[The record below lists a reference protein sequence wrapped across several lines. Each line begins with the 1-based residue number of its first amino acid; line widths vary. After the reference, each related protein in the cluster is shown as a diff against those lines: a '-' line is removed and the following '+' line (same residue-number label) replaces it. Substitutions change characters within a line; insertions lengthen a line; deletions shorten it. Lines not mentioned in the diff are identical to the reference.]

1 MSLAHQPKDIESYVL
16 KDDEV
21 KILSSRYD
29 PVSGEFLE
37 IEYCIAL
44 ITVRNDL
51 EEQFFDYGYDKE
63 NSKTLYST
71 KKLKF
76 QAALSQQFLEFTKI
90 NMKEVPFLMNCLL
103 EYFFICHILLIEMR
117 KL

>member
-76 QAALSQQFLEFTKI
+76 QAALSPQFLEFTKI
-90 NMKEVPFLMNCLL
+90 NMEVPFLMNCLL
-103 EYFFICHILLIEMR
+103 EYFFICHLLLIEMR